1 MVEANLDERT
11 SMNAPLS
18 AVDVVIRVGVVLLTL
33 IAAVVHLSLLF
44 PDPGFILNGLG
55 YMVLLAALYL
65 PIARLVRYRHLVR
78 WAMIGYATLTLSLW
92 VAIGMR
98 TPVGYFTAADEAAL
112 IILLLLEGVR
122 MRARGDRD
130 L

>member
-1 MVEANLDERT
+1 
-11 SMNAPLS
+11 MNAPLS
-18 AVDVVIRVGVVLLTL
+18 AVDVVIRVCVVLLTL

-65 PIARLVRYRHLVR
+65 PIARLARYRRLVR

-92 VAIGMR
+92 VAMGMR

-112 IILLLLEGVR
+112 IVLLILEGVR
-122 MRARGDRD
+122 MRARDD
-130 L
+130 SSP